1 MVEGYKSLKCGNYIA
16 MIGPQLIFKEA
27 DMPEEKVVR
36 GFAHTCLSNAVGKN
50 TEVIKS
56 CNVILEVLEKH
67 PELDK
72 HLCVAFGLL
81 PMQPF
86 KQV

>member
-1 MVEGYKSLKCGNYIA
+1 MGDTQTS
-16 MIGPQLIFKEA
+16 
-27 DMPEEKVVR
+27 R

-72 HLCVAFGLL
+72 HICTAFGLL

-86 KQV
+86 KEV

>member
-1 MVEGYKSLKCGNYIA
+1 MTKCLDKG
-16 MIGPQLIFKEA
+16 ERS
-27 DMPEEKVVR
+27 DMAEEKVVS

-72 HLCVAFGLL
+72 HICTAFGLV
-81 PMQPF
+81 PQMPF

>member
-1 MVEGYKSLKCGNYIA
+1 VA
-16 MIGPQLIFKEA
+16 
-27 DMPEEKVVR
+27 EEKVVR

-67 PELDK
+67 PELDR
-72 HLCVAFGLL
+72 HLCVAFGLQ